1 MPPTL
6 QRILETALYVDDV
19 ARARAFYEDVMGLKA
34 MIGDHRLCALNVSDH
49 SVLLLFLR
57 GASLQPSE
65 IPGGIIPPHDGVGPL
80 HFAFAIAA
88 EDLDR
93 WEQHLRG
100 HQVAIESRTN
110 WPAGGKSLYF
120 RDPDGNLVEL
130 ATPGVWP
137 IY

>member
-1 MPPTL
+1 
-6 QRILETALYVDDV
+6 VDDV

-34 MIGDHRLCALNVSDH
+34 MIGDHRFCAFNVSER

-57 GASLQPSE
+57 GATLQPTE
-65 IPGGIIPPHDGVGPL
+65 IPGGIIPPHDGSGPL
-80 HFAFAIAA
+80 HYAFAIAA
-88 EDLDR
+88 EDLEK
-93 WEQHLRG
+93 WEKHLSR

-110 WPAGGKSLYF
+110 WPAGGKSIYF
-120 RDPDGNLVEL
+120 RDPDENLLEL

>member
-1 MPPTL
+1 MPPTV

-34 MIGDHRLCALNVSDH
+34 MIGDQRFCALNVSER

-57 GASLQPSE
+57 GATLQPTE
-65 IPGGIIPPHDGVGPL
+65 IPGGIIPPHDGSGPL
-80 HFAFAIAA
+80 HYAFAIEA

-93 WEQHLRG
+93 WEQHLSRL
-100 HQVAIESRTN
+100 QIAIESRTN
-110 WPAGGKSLYF
+110 WPAGGKSIYF
-120 RDPDGNLVEL
+120 RDPDGNLLEL